1 MRQLIL
7 LAGVVLLAGCSNM
20 LNPEGKTASPSPSP
34 LPSGVASLV
43 DTGDETLAPGSYA
56 RYDFEPRITFDL
68 DGSWHGRQVI
78 DGYFTIQQGDA
89 DSADVVA
96 IQFGRPSAIF
106 GDDGEQEPTSA
117 ADAVAIL
124 ETNPDLVVVET
135 DTSEVGG
142 LEGSQITIENPA
154 EDPGAGSGDAA
165 PLCDLCV
172 EIMRLPPGVIAIN
185 PERRLWIAFFDTD
198 KGLLSIMV
206 GGSTEQWDEA
216 LATAEPVL
224 DSMEIEQQ

>member
-1 MRQLIL
+1 MRRLTL

-43 DTGDETLAPGSYA
+43 DTGDETLAPGRYA

-68 DGSWHGRQVI
+68 DGNWSGRQFI

-106 GDDGEQEPTSA
+106 GEDGEREPTNA

-124 ETNPDLVVVET
+124 QTNPDLEIVET

-142 LEGSQITIENPA
+142 LAGSQITIENPA
-154 EDPGAGSGDAA
+154 QVPDAGSGGPATI
-165 PLCDLCV
+165 CELCV
-172 EIMRLPPGVIAIN
+172 DIMRLPPGVIAIN
-185 PERRLWIAFFDTD
+185 PDRRLWIAFFDTNQ
-198 KGLLSIMV
+198 GLLSIMV
-206 GGSTEQWDEA
+206 GGATDQWDEA